1 MPAKIFSDVKSRM
14 ILIFDIFG
22 YISTLLN
29 ERCAGN
35 LTRGIFSA
43 LMDAL
48 KKGGDPIS
56 SESKIGASGKAC

>member
-1 MPAKIFSDVKSRM
+1 METRM
-14 ILIFDIFG
+14 ILIFEIFS
-22 YISTLLN
+22 YIWSLLN

-56 SESKIGASGKAC
+56 SESKIGASGNAC